1 LTQSQAGCRS
11 CQFTCAVPPCAD
23 PDQPIADGAFTNA
36 VKGNRFIGAPALT
49 GLVPDPV
56 PRLLPEAGT
65 GGAAVAAGYT
75 NARLRDCGPDD
86 GETRRHRGDHPV
98 KEPMRNDGTMMAMLL
113 DAPGKPLR
121 EARVPVPAPGDQE
134 VLIKVSACGVCRT
147 DLHIIDGELH
157 PPRLPLILGHEVVGA
172 VVQTGS
178 SRVPFAVGQRVGI
191 PWLGG
196 TCGHCAFCTSGREN
210 LCDTPVFTG
219 FDRDGG
225 YAEFVVADSRYCLA
239 IPERYDDVH
248 AAPLLCAGLIGY
260 RAYAMT
266 GGARRLGLYG
276 FGAAAHIIAQVAL
289 QQGKEIHALT
299 RPGDTASQA
308 FARKL
313 GATWAGDSDA
323 TAPAPLDAAI
333 LFAPAGALVPR
344 ALAATCKGGTVVC
357 AGIHMSDIPSFPYSL
372 LWGERVVRSVANLT
386 RADGAAF
393 LALAQRIDIKVAP
406 LAFPLREANEALC
419 RLR

>member
-1 LTQSQAGCRS
+1 MNEHMS
-11 CQFTCAVPPCAD
+11 
-23 PDQPIADGAFTNA
+23 
-36 VKGNRFIGAPALT
+36 
-49 GLVPDPV
+49 
-56 PRLLPEAGT
+56 
-65 GGAAVAAGYT
+65 
-75 NARLRDCGPDD
+75 
-86 GETRRHRGDHPV
+86 
-98 KEPMRNDGTMMAMLL
+98 NDGTMFAMLL

-121 EARVPVPAPGDQE
+121 EARVPVPVPGDEE

-147 DLHIIDGELH
+147 DLHIIDGDLQA
-157 PPRLPLILGHEVVGA
+157 PRFPLILGHEVVGT
-172 VVQTGS
+172 VVATGS
-178 SRVPFAVGQRVGI
+178 SRVRFAVGQRVGI
-191 PWLGG
+191 PWLGS
-196 TCGHCAFCTSGREN
+196 TCGDCAFCASGREN
-210 LCDTPVFTG
+210 LCDTPSFTG

-225 YAEFVVADSRYCLA
+225 YAEFAAADSRYCFS
-239 IPERYDDVH
+239 IPERYDDIH

-266 GGARRLGLYG
+266 GSARRLGLYG

-323 TAPAPLDAAI
+323 TNAVSLDAAI

-357 AGIHMSDIPSFPYSL
+357 AGIHMSDIPAFPYSL

-386 RADGAAF
+386 RADGTSF
-393 LALAQRIDIKVAP
+393 LALADRIDIKVAP
-406 LAFPLREANEALC
+406 LAFPLREANEALR
-419 RLR
+419 RLRDGRLDGAAVLVPGIH